1 MPHSAEPTPP
11 AALDPRTSP
20 CALGPPE
27 AFSDE
32 LAPDD
37 YFDFWPN
44 HDPARMGPT
53 SEAVRRRILSSCA
66 GWPRRPS
73 GQEFYDA
80 LRTEAL
86 TPRQTALL
94 GMWAAEASTLDLFDA
109 WGERVYTW
117 RRLVAALHRAG
128 PLRTYGLFRR
138 LNRIALVPTCRGIP
152 LWTG

>member
-1 MPHSAEPTPP
+1 
-11 AALDPRTSP
+11 
-20 CALGPPE
+20 
-27 AFSDE
+27 
-32 LAPDD
+32 
-37 YFDFWPN
+37 
-44 HDPARMGPT
+44 MGPT

-94 GMWAAEASTLDLFDA
+94 GMRAAEASTLDLFDA